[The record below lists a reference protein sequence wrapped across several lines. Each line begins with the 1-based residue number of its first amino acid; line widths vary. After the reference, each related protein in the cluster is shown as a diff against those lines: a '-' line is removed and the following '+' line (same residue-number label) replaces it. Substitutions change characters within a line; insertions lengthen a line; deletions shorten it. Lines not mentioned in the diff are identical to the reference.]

1 MSTVSIMPYWTSVHA
16 KDDVSLLLRDVPR
29 RPAVVAAVGTDAVE
43 HEVVA
48 VALDV
53 HCPVA
58 ERIRRHVI
66 DVLGYEILQLL
77 RE

>member
-1 MSTVSIMPYWTSVHA
+1 MLFRSMHPN
-16 KDDVSLLLRDVPR
+16 DDVSFPLHVVPK

-43 HEVVA
+43 HQVVA
-48 VALDV
+48 VALHV
-53 HCPVA
+53 HCAVA

-66 DVLGYEILQLL
+66 DVLGYEILQLP